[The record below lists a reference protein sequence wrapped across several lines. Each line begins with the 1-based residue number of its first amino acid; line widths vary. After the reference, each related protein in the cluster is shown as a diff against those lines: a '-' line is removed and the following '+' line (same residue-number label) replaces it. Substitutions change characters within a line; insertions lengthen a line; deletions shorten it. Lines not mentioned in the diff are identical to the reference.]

1 MFIRESNKSL
11 KREDNKM
18 TLNTFIKES
27 EEIQKNASLK
37 DKLYVKLKDL
47 FSVIENYEE
56 SGEIRKSDFDKI
68 DTFKKYVK
76 HFIDEE
82 ERRND

>member
-1 MFIRESNKSL
+1 
-11 KREDNKM
+11 M

-27 EEIQKNASLK
+27 EEIQKNVSLK
-37 DKLYVKLKDL
+37 DKLHIKLKDL

-68 DTFKKYVK
+68 DTFKQYVK

-82 ERRND
+82 ERGND

>member
-1 MFIRESNKSL
+1 
-11 KREDNKM
+11 
-18 TLNTFIKES
+18 
-27 EEIQKNASLK
+27 
-37 DKLYVKLKDL
+37 L

-56 SGEIRKSDFDKI
+56 SGEIRKDDFDKI

-82 ERRND
+82 EREKLF

>member
-1 MFIRESNKSL
+1 MKLR
-11 KREDNKM
+11 
-18 TLNTFIKES
+18 TFLEES
-27 EEIQKNASLK
+27 EEIQQKVSLK
-37 DKLYVKLKDL
+37 AKLHVKLKDL

-82 ERRND
+82 ERKRLS